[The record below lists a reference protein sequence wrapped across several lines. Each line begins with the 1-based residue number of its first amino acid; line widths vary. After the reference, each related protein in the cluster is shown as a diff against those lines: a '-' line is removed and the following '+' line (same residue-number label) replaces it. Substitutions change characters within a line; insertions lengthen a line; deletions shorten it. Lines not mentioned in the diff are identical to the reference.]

1 MKEDWARSLRRFLV
15 VVFIL
20 YLILLVYLLFFFD
33 VRTSM
38 PDTGQLHYNIVPF
51 QEIQRFY
58 ENADL
63 LGAAAFANLYGNVLI
78 FMPFGFLL
86 PAIWRRMRGFFKVF
100 GLSLLVTFGVEATQL
115 LTMHGCFDVD
125 DMILNMIGGMLGFV
139 IFWICYGI
147 LCLFLRARRRNKK
160 WK

>member
-51 QEIQRFY
+51 QEIQRFF
-58 ENADL
+58 EHADL

-86 PAIWRRMRGFFKVF
+86 PA
-100 GLSLLVTFGVEATQL
+100 GLPPEKSHQRHLI
-115 LTMHGCFDVD
+115 H
-125 DMILNMIGGMLGFV
+125 
-139 IFWICYGI
+139 
-147 LCLFLRARRRNKK
+147 LRQ
-160 WK
+160 